1 VRLPGRLK
9 IKQTPKPLSKFKLNM
24 CQIRNVIWEI
34 YVVNILDEKCGEA
47 EFVTNDS
54 IK

>member
-9 IKQTPKPLSKFKLNM
+9 IEQTPKPLSKFKLNM
-24 CQIRNVIWEI
+24 FQIRNVIWEI